1 MHPVIFNP
9 TLEEVLNLVGT
20 FVFAVSGALLAVR
33 KNYDIVG
40 MAVLAGITAIGGGVI
55 RDLVIGAIPPV
66 AFTDSSYFWIPLL
79 ATALTFFAHVQ
90 MNRLN
95 AAVLVFDAAG
105 LAVFCISGTAK
116 ALNYGLG
123 PGPAAPLGVLT
134 AVGGGIM
141 RDVLAHDEPSVLQAG
156 SELYAL
162 PAVLGSAI
170 VVVIPHLPIDSS
182 LAAGLTAVFVFTLR
196 LLALR
201 FGLRAPRPSHTTDK
215 R

>member
-1 MHPVIFNP
+1 MHPVVLNP

-55 RDLVIGAIPPV
+55 RDLVIGAVPPV
-66 AFTDSSYFWIPLL
+66 AFTDAIYFLLPLL

-105 LAVFCISGTAK
+105 LAVFCISVTAK

-123 PGPAAPLGVLT
+123 PVAAIALGVLT
-134 AVGGGIM
+134 AVGGGLM
-141 RDVLAHDEPSVLQAG
+141 RDVLAHEEPSVLREE

-162 PAVLGSAI
+162 PAFLGYAI
-170 VVVIPHLPIDSS
+170 LCDI
-182 LAAGLTAVFVFTLR
+182 
-196 LLALR
+196 
-201 FGLRAPRPSHTTDK
+201 
-215 R
+215 